1 MEALGFELQ
10 VFHISVGLYS
20 SFCSCLGGS
29 KHDPSAVLIPVY
41 NRALQSDLSSS
52 SPFLL
57 TFSAL
62 FPSPWLTQ
70 HLWVT
75 VVTSDLLHGL

>member
-1 MEALGFELQ
+1 MEALAFELQ

-41 NRALQSDLSSS
+41 NRALRSVFFQPLFIDLFGSVS
-52 SPFLL
+52 FTLAD
-57 TFSAL
+57 SAPL
-62 FPSPWLTQ
+62 
-70 HLWVT
+70 
-75 VVTSDLLHGL
+75 G